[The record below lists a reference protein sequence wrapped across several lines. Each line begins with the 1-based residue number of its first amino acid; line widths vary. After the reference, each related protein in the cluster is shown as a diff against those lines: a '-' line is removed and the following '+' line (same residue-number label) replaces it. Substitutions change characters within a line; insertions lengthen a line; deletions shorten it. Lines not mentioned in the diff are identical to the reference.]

1 MIETARSTLPDG
13 MRPELAAYVAALE
26 RRFGADLVSVVAF
39 GSRVRGDAKPES
51 DLDVLIVVRGLPRR
65 RWDRYEGLRNVAR
78 EVSEE
83 FADMVMPILLTPEEA
98 SQVKPYYLG
107 MLSGHAIVRDED
119 GFFAGVLDRLRRR
132 LAELGSRRYVDD
144 RGYEYW
150 DLKPDWK
157 PGDIVTL

>member
-1 MIETARSTLPDG
+1 MLSDSVCA
-13 MRPELAAYVAALE
+13 ELSSYVAALH

-39 GSRVRGDAKPES
+39 GSRVRGEARPES

-65 RWDRYEGLRNVAR
+65 RWDRYEGLRDVAR

-83 FADMVMPILLTPEEA
+83 FADMVAPILLTPEEA

-107 MLSGHAIVRDED
+107 MSSGHVMVRDEG
-119 GFFAGVLDRLRRR
+119 GFFAGVLDRLRQR